1 MLRFF
6 ALLALL
12 CPAALH
18 AQPVQLTYAGYVAGL
33 NIFAFHATA
42 DLGGGSYRVETGYRT
57 SGLLGAFVA
66 GDLHTLALGHWR
78 EGAAVPVQFQ
88 TWGLWRGDKREM
100 LIEYVAGQPNVRKA
114 IPPIA
119 GEREPVSLA
128 DQANT
133 IDTLSGFA
141 HLTRQVNE
149 TGKCA
154 AQARM
159 FDGRRLVAVSV
170 VDRGMETLE
179 PDSAAMHAGTA
190 LRCDMISRQ
199 IAGFAFDDG
208 RDPLATETHGTLW
221 YARPLIGAPMMPVRM
236 SFELHMFG
244 HATMYLG
251 AAKLVQ
257 PTVMTRPA
265 G

>member
-1 MLRFF
+1 MLRVVVLLLLFTPG
-6 ALLALL
+6 ALR
-12 CPAALH
+12 

-33 NIFAFHATA
+33 KIFAFTATA
-42 DLGGGSYRVETGYRT
+42 DLGGGSYRVETAYRT
-57 SGLLGAFVA
+57 SGLLGAFVS
-66 GDLHTLALGHWR
+66 GDLHTLATGRWR
-78 EGAAVPVQFQ
+78 GGDAVPVLYQ
-88 TWGLWRGDKREM
+88 TWGIWRGDKREV
-100 LIEYVAGQPNVRKA
+100 LIEYVAGQPNVRVT

-128 DQANT
+128 DQADT

-159 FDGRRLVAVSV
+159 FDGRRLVAVTV

-179 PDSAAMHAGTA
+179 PDSAAMQAGPA
-190 LRCDMISRQ
+190 LRCDMTSRQ

-208 RDPLATETHGTLW
+208 RDPLATETRGTLW

-236 SFELHMFG
+236 SFELHLFG

-251 AAKLVQ
+251 AAKLAQ
-257 PTVMTRPA
+257 PTVITRPA

>member
-1 MLRFF
+1 MLRCL
-6 ALLALL
+6 ALLMLL
-12 CPAALH
+12 CPAALR

-57 SGLLGAFVA
+57 SGLLGAFVS
-66 GDLHTLALGHWR
+66 GDLHTLAVGHWR
-78 EGAAVPVQFQ
+78 DGAAVPVQYQ

-141 HLTRQVNE
+141 HLTRLVNE

-159 FDGRRLVAVSV
+159 FDGRRLVAVTV

-179 PDSAAMHAGTA
+179 PDAAAMHAGLA
-190 LRCDMISRQ
+190 LRCDMTSRQ
-199 IAGFAFDDG
+199 LAGFAFDDG
-208 RDPLATETHGTLW
+208 RDPLATETRGTLW

-236 SFELHMFG
+236 SFELHLFG

-251 AAKLVQ
+251 AAKLAQ
-257 PTVMTRPA
+257 PTVITRPA